1 MLLRGASDGRNRM
14 AAARARADTGAEP
27 SSQEGMLLGIV
38 RPLSITVTTA
48 SMPAPW
54 HGFPTH
60 VKPTANTCKN
70 GEAKKW
76 QACMLEKYS
85 RNCHLRKSSEGIG
98 PTGISTGPAQRSD
111 RHFLEIEIVSQNRM
125 MHQDQH

>member
-1 MLLRGASDGRNRM
+1 M

-70 GEAKKW
+70 GEAKNGKLVCLKNT
-76 QACMLEKYS
+76 AGTAIYAK
-85 RNCHLRKSSEGIG
+85 RVK
-98 PTGISTGPAQRSD
+98 A
-111 RHFLEIEIVSQNRM
+111 
-125 MHQDQH
+125 